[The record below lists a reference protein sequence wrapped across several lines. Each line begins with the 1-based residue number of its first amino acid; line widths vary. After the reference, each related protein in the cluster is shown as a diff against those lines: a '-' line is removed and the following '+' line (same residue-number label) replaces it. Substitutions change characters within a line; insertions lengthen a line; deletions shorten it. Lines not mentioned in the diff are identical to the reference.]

1 MNVLLV
7 AAGGALGG
15 IGRYLLS
22 RLPRGTLIANT
33 FACLLLG
40 LSMRFDATQALL
52 LGAGIAGALST
63 WSTFAGELAD
73 LIEAKRFG
81 KAAGYF
87 VSSVVLGSLAL
98 WIGMGL

>member
-1 MNVLLV
+1 MNVFLV

-15 IGRYLLS
+15 IGRYLFS
-22 RLPRGTLIANT
+22 RVPRGTLIANVV
-33 FACLLLG
+33 ACFLLG
-40 LSMRFDATQALL
+40 LSTRFDDTQALF

-73 LIEAKRFG
+73 LIEAKRYG
-81 KAAGYF
+81 WAGGYF

-98 WIGMGL
+98 WVGLVL

>member
-1 MNVLLV
+1 MTVLLV

-15 IGRYLLS
+15 VGRYLLS
-22 RLPRGTLIANT
+22 HLPRGTLIANT
-33 FACLLLG
+33 IACLLLG
-40 LSMRFDATQALL
+40 LSTRFDATQALL

-73 LIEAKRFG
+73 LIEAKHFAR
-81 KAAGYF
+81 AAGYL

-98 WIGMGL
+98 WAGMWL